1 MDLPLN
7 VDVHCTDGLLGR
19 STYIIYNPATE
30 KITHFVVKREKSAQ
44 AEWMVPVSWI
54 KESTPDLILLNRP
67 RADIEKLDP
76 FNRTEFV
83 QREIPHYA
91 SDPQLTML
99 WPYRV
104 PAKKIIVDAHRQIPP
119 GELAVR
125 RGARVRATDGRIGQV
140 DEFVVN
146 PESGYITH
154 LVLREG
160 LPWDKRRVD
169 IPVSEIERIEE
180 QTVHLKLSKEEVK
193 SLPSLPLRRP

>member
-7 VDVHCTDGLLGR
+7 VDVHCIDGLFGR

-30 KITHFVVKREKSAQ
+30 QITHFVVKREKSSQ

-54 KESTPDLILLNRP
+54 KESTPDLILLNHS
-67 RADIEKLDP
+67 RAEIENLDP
-76 FNRTEFV
+76 FNRTDFV
-83 QREIPHYA
+83 QREISHYA

-104 PAKKIIVDAHRQIPP
+104 PAKKVVVDAYRQIPP

-125 RGARVRATDGRIGQV
+125 RGARVRATDGRIGRV

-169 IPVSEIERIEE
+169 IPISEIGRIEE

-193 SLPSLPLRRP
+193 VLPSLTLRRP